1 MFLFLENIGFSET
14 IAIVLF
20 IIIFFGPKK
29 IPEIARGLSQGIR
42 TMKNA
47 TEDIKKEIMKESE
60 SINPAKDITEE
71 INKAKQIMN
80 ETKDDVDDVVGSIKR

>member
-14 IAIVLF
+14 IAIVIF

-47 TEDIKKEIMKESE
+47 TEDIKREIMKEAGDA
-60 SINPAKDITEE
+60 NPVKDITGE
-71 INKAKQIMN
+71 IDKAKQVMN
-80 ETKDDVDDVVGSIKR
+80 ETKEQIDDTIGSVKR

>member
-20 IIIFFGPKK
+20 VIIFFGPKK

-47 TEDIKKEIMKESE
+47 TEDIKREILKGADEA
-60 SINPAKDITEE
+60 NPVKDITDE
-71 INKAKQIMN
+71 IDKAKQVMN
-80 ETKDDVDDVVGSIKR
+80 DTKEDIDEAVGPIKR